1 LFALLVCVS
10 HIHFWL
16 IRQGIDCIRDG
27 DIIVVSSYSDG
38 EEMKSQT
45 DSSKK
50 KKRKSLDDDDRLQ
63 AEEEKTHRTDMKK
76 HKKGK
81 HRDGLERNGSQQ
93 IQLVCESSGMEDK
106 KNNKLKRKKE
116 RKSKMEVAPVKAV
129 AATPHRQPVAAAT
142 TTTSPKPE
150 ALQQPIVPTK
160 MTSTNRI
167 ITTEPMNHAH
177 TIARTTTAQAPG
189 KRAVNNLPAWMSTD
203 SSITASLPATSQVI
217 AKTVSLPLISIDF
230 SPQTSKPPP
239 PPNGRPPPTSQP
251 TAPSSSSNGAIENGN
266 MKIHAK
272 PSPSPINSSS
282 SHSQSSKSKPDLKI
296 SVEGTNNRNQ
306 GHPRKRRQYEVW
318 AASSPSASAP
328 SSSSSSPNT
337 RSHSTVDKY
346 IGMKLATSPD
356 MIEVVIQLC
365 YSGIF
370 CTLHLS
376 VFLVVR

>member
-1 LFALLVCVS
+1 
-10 HIHFWL
+10 
-16 IRQGIDCIRDG
+16 
-27 DIIVVSSYSDG
+27 VVSSYSDG

-50 KKRKSLDDDDRLQ
+50 KKRKSLDDDDHLQ

-81 HRDGLERNGSQQ
+81 HRGLERNGSQH
-93 IQLVCESSGMEDK
+93 IQLGCETSEIEDK
-106 KNNKLKRKKE
+106 KNKKLKHKKDGN
-116 RKSKMEVAPVKAV
+116 SKLEVAPVNSV
-129 AATPHRQPVAAAT
+129 AATPHRQPVPAAT
-142 TTTSPKPE
+142 TTASPKPK
-150 ALQQPIVPTK
+150 ALQQPTVPTK
-160 MTSTNRI
+160 MTSINRI
-167 ITTEPMNHAH
+167 ITTKPMNHDAH
-177 TIARTTTAQAPG
+177 TTARTTTAQAPG

-203 SSITASLPATSQVI
+203 SSLTASQPATSQVI

-230 SPQTSKPPP
+230 SPQPSKPPP

-251 TAPSSSSNGAIENGN
+251 TAPSSSSHSATENGN

-272 PSPSPINSSS
+272 PSPSTIYSSS
-282 SHSQSSKSKPDLKI
+282 SHSQSSKSKPDLQI

-306 GHPRKRRQYEVW
+306 GQGNPRKRRQYEVW
-318 AASSPSASAP
+318 SASSPSTSAP
-328 SSSSSSPNT
+328 SSSSSPNT
-337 RSHSTVDKY
+337 GSHSTVDKY

-376 VFLVVR
+376 MFLVVR